1 MAYNYERKIKTNV
14 KRKENMTTIAIANQK
29 GGVGKTTTSIEL
41 AASLSTE
48 GKKVL
53 LIDFDQQCNMT
64 KYVGIDSEPP
74 TINEVL
80 HGDSPIADAIRKLD
94 LYDVIPASTALSA
107 ADRSFTDAA
116 DIFLLQDA
124 LEIIRD
130 DYDYNYVIIDNSPA
144 RNILLNMA
152 YIASDYVLIPTECD
166 AGSLDGILAVNTD
179 LRKFREG
186 RHAFSKARIMGFIL
200 TKYERTTMHS
210 DSYKELEDMRDV
222 IEPDAFIM
230 TVRKSIVASETKVIQ
245 KSLQEADKYSKPA
258 IDYRKIAEEVIRRT
272 A

>member
-1 MAYNYERKIKTNV
+1 
-14 KRKENMTTIAIANQK
+14 MTTIAIANQK

-41 AASLSTE
+41 AAAMSEE
-48 GKKVL
+48 GKKIL

-64 KYVGIDSEPP
+64 KYVGLENSQP

-80 HGDSPIADAIRKLD
+80 HGDSAIDDAINKLD

-107 ADRSFTDAA
+107 ADRTFTDAA

-124 LEIIRD
+124 LEIIKENY
-130 DYDYNYVIIDNSPA
+130 DYDYVIIDNSPA

-152 YIASDYVLIPTECD
+152 YIASDYVLVPTECD
-166 AGSLDGILAVNTD
+166 SGSLDGILAVNTD

-186 RHAFSKARIMGFIL
+186 RHAFSKARILGFIL
-200 TKYERTTMHS
+200 TKYERTTMHT

-222 IEPDAFIM
+222 IEPNAFIM
-230 TVRKSIVASETKVIQ
+230 SVRKSIVASEAKVLQ
-245 KSLQEADKYSKPA
+245 KSLQECAKYTNPA
-258 IDYRKIAEEVIRRT
+258 IDYRKIAKEVIRRT
-272 A
+272 ENGDQQ